1 MHTNILLGFAENKTK
16 ECLPN
21 MDKLGKQ
28 WQNLDK
34 CWLMFAG
41 NHRCFTKLVRKE
53 GPSVINCELKQL
65 SNMTYFLRLR
75 GQNA

>member
-21 MDKLGKQ
+21 MDKLGQQ

-41 NHRCFTKLVRKE
+41 VHRCFTKLVRKK
-53 GPSVINCELKQL
+53 GPSLINCELKQL